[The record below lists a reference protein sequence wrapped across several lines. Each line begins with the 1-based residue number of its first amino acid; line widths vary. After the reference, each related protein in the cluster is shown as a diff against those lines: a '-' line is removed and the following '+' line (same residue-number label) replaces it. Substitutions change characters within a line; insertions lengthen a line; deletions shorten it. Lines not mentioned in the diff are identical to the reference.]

1 MPHNLDDIDI
11 AILKALQEDGRKS
24 FRQISREIKIS
35 TPTVKFRYERL
46 VNIGLIKAVVP
57 IIDTTKLEAK
67 QTSELE
73 CEHCETKIPEV
84 ALEKDMEVKMDCDY
98 CDGTVG
104 NKPVVLKFAN
114 LERFF
119 CCNTC
124 KDAYKEKYRGRID
137 SLTEKFQEQSKNKVL
152 KAIVPVAS
160 LSAVAAGV
168 CVNHGIQHMFHYAS
182 NLV

>member
-11 AILKALQEDGRKS
+11 AILKSLQEDGRKS

-57 IIDTTKLEAK
+57 IIDTSKLETK
-67 QTSELE
+67 QTSEIG
-73 CEHCETKIPEV
+73 CEHCETKIPEIK
-84 ALEKDMEVKMDCDY
+84 LEKDMGVKMDCDF
-98 CDGTVG
+98 CEGTVG

-124 KDAYKEKYRGRID
+124 KNAYKEKYKGRIN
-137 SLTEKFQEQSKNKVL
+137 SITEKFQEK
-152 KAIVPVAS
+152 
-160 LSAVAAGV
+160 
-168 CVNHGIQHMFHYAS
+168 
-182 NLV
+182 